1 MIKTNRC
8 LLSKLQEDDYE
19 DVKLLYVDESVRK
32 YLGGTLKEETI
43 QVRFNEMNLSSK
55 DSTYFVVREN
65 DTNRFIGLISL
76 DTHYD
81 GVSTEVSYQ
90 LLPKWWGEG
99 YATEIVKEII
109 YYAFHKLN
117 LTEIVAETQLANKSS
132 CRLLEKVGMKL
143 RETVQRF
150 GEEQA
155 IYCIKNS

>member
-32 YLGGTLKEETI
+32 YLGGTLKEESI

-55 DSTYFVVREN
+55 DSAYFVVREN

-99 YATEIVKEII
+99 YATEIVKEFI

-117 LTEIVAETQLANKSS
+117 LTEIVAETQLANKAS
-132 CRLLEKVGMKL
+132 CRLLEKLGMKL
-143 RETVQRF
+143 QETVLRF

>member
-1 MIKTNRC
+1 M
-8 LLSKLQEDDYE
+8 LSKLQEDDYE

-117 LTEIVAETQLANKSS
+117 LTEIVAETLLANKSS

>member
-1 MIKTNRC
+1 M
-8 LLSKLQEDDYE
+8 LSKLQEDDYE